1 MSDGDAQITSRYPL
15 LEKPELQSTIPP
27 HMMAKLTES
36 ERYLVSTVSKL
47 EQQNA
52 WLTEH
57 TIENNH
63 AIVEMDIWRQTIDRW
78 KMKLTSKWAVVA
90 VIAAVIIPAAIAGFF
105 EWLFPA
111 IFHH

>member
-1 MSDGDAQITSRYPL
+1 
-15 LEKPELQSTIPP
+15 
-27 HMMAKLTES
+27 MAKLTES
-36 ERYLVSTVSKL
+36 ERYLVSTVSKI

-52 WLTEH
+52 WLMEH

-63 AIVEMDIWRQTIDRW
+63 AVVELDIWRQTIDRW
-78 KMKLTSKWAVVA
+78 KTALTSKWAVVA
-90 VIAAVIIPAAIAGFF
+90 VVAAVIIPAAIAGFF